1 MESKEQAA
9 KTIVE
14 RIGMLFKPK
23 ANSRYT
29 ISAVNDVYDKT
40 YNFFFVSQKAYKR
53 EKSTPIH
60 TVEDYDLETFEHIIK
75 AIKEKYGFTIE
86 FYGFTD
92 ELWPSTGKPIQRKK
106 HSLE

>member
-14 RIGMLFKPK
+14 RIGMMFKPK
-23 ANSRYT
+23 ANTRYT
-29 ISAVNDVYDKT
+29 ISAVNDIYDKT
-40 YNFFFVSQKAYKR
+40 FNFFFVSQKAHQR

-60 TVEDYDLETFEHIIK
+60 TVEDYDLETFEYIIT
-75 AIKEKYGFTIE
+75 AIRAKYRFTIE

-92 ELWPSTGKPIQRKK
+92 ELWPSTGKKIQRKK
-106 HSLE
+106 HKLE

>member
-14 RIGMLFKPK
+14 RISMLFKPK
-23 ANSRYT
+23 AKTRYT
-29 ISAVNDVYDKT
+29 ISAVNDIYDKT
-40 YNFFFVSQKAYKR
+40 YNFFFVSQKAYQR

-75 AIKEKYGFTIE
+75 AIKAKYGFTIE

-92 ELWPSTGKPIQRKK
+92 ELWPSTGKKVQWKK
-106 HSLE
+106 HGIE